1 MKTFKKVFFIA
12 TVSLFVISCSDK
24 LSESKVEKLINECTE
39 KEPKYGKAHLNTGKL
54 SYLSEKNI
62 ELYKSLESKGL
73 VKIEETTEK
82 NGYFTNKYHII
93 SLTEKAK
100 PFIIETK
107 ESGFSDNKINVIKLY
122 TLKADE
128 IGNIVEIPSFN
139 AAEVKVTFKKE
150 DKTPFYDVLTE
161 DKTDFE
167 VKKITLRKTENNGW
181 MYCDK

>member
-1 MKTFKKVFFIA
+1 M
-12 TVSLFVISCSDK
+12 
-24 LSESKVEKLINECTE
+24 
-39 KEPKYGKAHLNTGKL
+39 
-54 SYLSEKNI
+54 
-62 ELYKSLESKGL
+62 ESKGL

-82 NGYFTNKYHII
+82 NGYFTNKYHIV

-107 ESGFSDNKINVIKLY
+107 ESSFSDNKTNIIKLY

-150 DKTPFYDVLTE
+150 DKTPFYE
-161 DKTDFE
+161 FMAKDKTDFE
-167 VKKITLRKTENNGW
+167 VKSITLMKTENNGW
-181 MYCDK
+181 VYCQK